1 MTTTHASHTFP
12 TDTTGL
18 PSAQP
23 TTIVE
28 LADGDTYDLHIAP
41 VASTID
47 GQTVRMIP
55 YNGSIPGP
63 TVRVRQGSEITV
75 RVRNDGDTETTVHW
89 HGLRVD
95 NRYDGV
101 PHETQPPIPV
111 GGTFD
116 YRLRFP
122 DDGLYWFHPH
132 IREDV
137 GIELGQYGT
146 ILVDPSDEEAWS
158 PVDHEVVATLDDVLM
173 EDGHIALFSTEG
185 PTHTAMGRF
194 GNVMLTS
201 GKAAPNLDVR
211 AGDVVRFFLV
221 NVANTRLFNVS
232 IPGADLKLVGGD
244 SGRYELEEL
253 VDAVLLAPSERA
265 IVDVLFAQPGSHAVE
280 HNTPTSSYRLG
291 TVTVRDE
298 PSQSTNAERF
308 GTLRRNEDL
317 AAERD
322 RLDAELTRPPDKT
335 LVLDAEMPLL
345 YGTASDAAAWT
356 CPMHPDV
363 ISDHPGTCPRCGMK
377 LIAVTPS
384 AWTCPMHPDV
394 VSDQPG
400 TCPQCG
406 MKLIPADTATGTT
419 DDHTAHHDHTAHD
432 GGMTHGGQVTH
443 AAHAG
448 HQDSGDG
455 LEWEDLMPEI
465 NAQTDATNMIWKLVD
480 AETGAVNHEIDWSF
494 RVGDRVK
501 LRLVNTL
508 DSDHPMHHPVHIHG
522 AGRFLVIARDDL
534 PATNLVWKD
543 TVLVR
548 AGESVDLVLD
558 VTSAGLWMLHCHIAE
573 HNQNGMMFSF
583 RVDPA

>member
-1 MTTTHASHTFP
+1 MTTTHTSRTFP
-12 TDTTGL
+12 IDTTGL
-18 PSAQP
+18 PSARP
-23 TTIVE
+23 TGIVE

-41 VASTID
+41 VATRIGD
-47 GQTVRMIP
+47 QTVRMVP

-63 TVRVRQGSEITV
+63 TLRVRQGSEITV

-116 YRLRFP
+116 YLLRFP

-146 ILVDPSDEEAWS
+146 ILVHPSYDSAWS
-158 PVDHEVVATLDDVLM
+158 PVDQEVVATLDDVLM

-201 GKAAPNLDVR
+201 GKAAPSLDVR

-232 IPGADLKLVGGD
+232 IPGADMKLVGGD

-253 VDAVLLAPSERA
+253 VEAVLLAPSERA
-265 IVDVLFAQPGSHAVE
+265 IVDVLFAEPGSYAVE
-280 HNTPTSSYRLG
+280 HNTPSSSYRLG
-291 TVTVRDE
+291 TVTVREE
-298 PSQSTNAERF
+298 PSPSSNADRF
-308 GTLRRNEDL
+308 GSLRRNEDL
-317 AAERD
+317 VAERE

-345 YGTASDAAAWT
+345 YGTASDAEVWT
-356 CPMHPDV
+356 CPMHPAV
-363 ISDHPGTCPRCGMK
+363 ISE
-377 LIAVTPS
+377 
-384 AWTCPMHPDV
+384 
-394 VSDQPG
+394 QPG

-406 MKLIPADTATGTT
+406 MTLIPADATTSTT
-419 DDHTAHHDHTAHD
+419 DDHTAH
-432 GGMTHGGQVTH
+432 GGHMAHGG
-443 AAHAG
+443 
-448 HQDSGDG
+448 GDG

-480 AETGAVNHEIDWSF
+480 ADTGAVNHEIDWSF

-501 LRLVNTL
+501 IRLVNTL

-522 AGRFLVIARDDL
+522 AGRFLVIARDEI
-534 PATNLVWKD
+534 PAANLVWKD

-548 AGESVDLVLD
+548 AGETVDLVLD

>member
-1 MTTTHASHTFP
+1 MTTTHTSRTFP
-12 TDTTGL
+12 IDTTGL
-18 PSAQP
+18 PSARP
-23 TTIVE
+23 TGIVE
-28 LADGDTYDLHIAP
+28 LADGDTYDLHIAQ
-41 VASTID
+41 VATRIGD
-47 GQTVRMIP
+47 QTVRMVP

-63 TVRVRQGSEITV
+63 TLRVRQGSEITV

-116 YRLRFP
+116 YLLRFP

-146 ILVDPSDEEAWS
+146 ILVDPADDTSWT
-158 PVDHEVVATLDDVLM
+158 PVDHQVVATLDDLLM

-201 GKAAPNLDVR
+201 GKADPRLEVR

-232 IPGADLKLVGGD
+232 IPGAGMKLVGGD
-244 SGRYELEEL
+244 SGRYEREEL

-265 IVDVLFAQPGSHAVE
+265 IVDVLFAEPGTFAVE
-280 HNTPTSSYRLG
+280 HNTPTSSYHLG
-291 TVTVRDE
+291 AVTVSNE
-298 PSQSTNAERF
+298 PSQSTNADGF
-308 GTLRRNEDL
+308 GILRRNEDL
-317 AAERD
+317 APERD
-322 RLDAELTRPPDKT
+322 RLDAELTRTADKT

-345 YGTASDAAAWT
+345 YGSASDAT
-356 CPMHPDV
+356 
-363 ISDHPGTCPRCGMK
+363 
-377 LIAVTPS
+377 

-400 TCPQCG
+400 SCPRCG
-406 MKLIPADTATGTT
+406 MQLIPATEATGTAG
-419 DDHTAHHDHTAHD
+419 DQTAHADHDPHAE
-432 GGMTHGGQVTH
+432 HGGH
-443 AAHAG
+443 H
-448 HQDSGDG
+448 DSGDG

-465 NAQTDATNMIWKLVD
+465 NAQTDSTNMIWKLVD
-480 AETGAVNHEIDWSF
+480 VDTGAVNHEIDWSF

-501 LRLVNTL
+501 IRLVNTL

-522 AGRFLVIARDDL
+522 AGRFLVIARDDV
-534 PATNLVWKD
+534 PEANLVWKD

-548 AGESVDLVLD
+548 AGEIVDLVLD
-558 VTSAGLWMLHCHIAE
+558 VTSAGLWMTHCHIAE